1 MDENKRVALIT
12 GGGSGIGAAAARQ
25 FAAQGTAVAIVG
37 RRPELLNE
45 VVREICAAGGTA
57 LAIPADLADPQAPAR
72 IVAAVADRWG
82 RLDVLVNSAAAIKH
96 LPIDQAT
103 QDIFDLH
110 MAVNVRA
117 PYFLTQAALPFLKQ
131 SASAVIVNIS
141 SSSGSLAIP
150 YQSMYGMSKSAL
162 EYQTRSLAAELAPWG
177 IRVNAIAPGPVD
189 TPIHL
194 SWAGDDIAGAYER
207 MKKEVPLGRMGVA
220 DELGAWIV
228 WLAGAQSA
236 WVTGVVIPVD
246 GGQVLP
252 GALSKIAN
260 DNESSP
266 HPGDSIHEPI

>member
-1 MDENKRVALIT
+1 MDQNQRVALIT

-37 RRPELLNE
+37 RRPELLTG
-45 VVREICAAGGTA
+45 VVRGICAEGGQA
-57 LAIPADLADPQAPAR
+57 LAIPADLADPQAPAQ
-72 IVAAVADRWG
+72 IIAAVAERWG

-96 LPIDQAT
+96 LPLEQAT
-103 QDIFDLH
+103 QDLFDLH

-117 PYFLTQAALPFLKQ
+117 PFFLTQAALPYLQQ
-131 SASAVIVNIS
+131 SASGVVINIS

-228 WLAGAQSA
+228 WLAGPMAA

-260 DNESSP
+260 EK
-266 HPGDSIHEPI
+266 